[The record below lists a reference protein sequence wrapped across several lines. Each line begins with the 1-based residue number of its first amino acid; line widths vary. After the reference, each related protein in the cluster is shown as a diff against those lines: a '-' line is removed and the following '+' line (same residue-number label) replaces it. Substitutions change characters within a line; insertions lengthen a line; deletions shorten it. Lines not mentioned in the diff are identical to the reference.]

1 MEVEH
6 VLHTRQARRL
16 GNHAL
21 VVLRILQFDAI
32 GILHLIDGQRIE
44 QRRICIGALVIVV
57 RILLGFVENL
67 LDVRVLL
74 QSGADVLRWTSE
86 VSCPGSQLPD

>member
-6 VLHTRQARRL
+6 VLHTGQARRL

-21 VVLRILQFDAI
+21 VVLRIFQFDAI
-32 GILHLIDGQRIE
+32 GILHLIDSQRIE
-44 QRRICIGALVIVV
+44 QRRICIGALVIVI
-57 RILLGFVENL
+57 RILLGLVENL
-67 LDVRVLL
+67 LDVGVLL
-74 QSGADVLRWTSE
+74 RRVRMFSRWTSE